1 MTYPARDINQRPLP
15 TTGAGRLGPGQKAA
29 AYLGVGLAVFVL
41 LCGGGSFLAGL
52 VSSEPQATGDNL
64 TALSGSG
71 ADGDRSAPPTSA
83 VARGS
88 ASASPTASPTPSTSP
103 SPSPTAAA
111 PSVAQPKVQ
120 TTTVTETREI
130 PFKEKR
136 VDDPN
141 LAKGKTK
148 VKTAGATGV
157 KTLTYR
163 LTYTDGVQTAKE
175 LISEKVT
182 KKPVTKVVLVG
193 TKVAQQCHPSY
204 TGACVPF
211 ASDVD
216 CAGGSGNGPA
226 YVSGPVRVVGPDVY
240 DLDRD
245 GDGVAC
251 E

>member
-15 TTGAGRLGPGQKAA
+15 TAGAGRLGPGQKAA

-41 LCGGGSFLAGL
+41 LCGGSSFLASL
-52 VSSEPQATGDNL
+52 VSSEPQATGDGL
-64 TALSGSG
+64 TTLSGSG
-71 ADGDRSAPPTSA
+71 ADGDRSAPATSSVPA
-83 VARGS
+83 TS
-88 ASASPTASPTPSTSP
+88 ASASPTASPTA

-111 PSVAQPKVQ
+111 PSVAQPKVE
-120 TTTVTETREI
+120 TKTVTETREI

-148 VKTAGATGV
+148 VKTAGVTGV
-157 KTLTYR
+157 KTLTYQV
-163 LTYTDGVQTAKE
+163 TYTDGVQTAKE
-175 LISEKVT
+175 LVSETVT
-182 KKPVTKVVLVG
+182 KQPVSKVVRVG

-226 YVSGPVRVVGPDVY
+226 YVSGPVRVVGQDVY
-240 DLDRD
+240 GLDRD

>member
-88 ASASPTASPTPSTSP
+88 ASASPTASPTPT
-103 SPSPTAAA
+103 PTAAA
-111 PSVAQPKVQ
+111 PSVAQPKVE
-120 TTTVTETREI
+120 TKTVTETREI

-136 VDDPN
+136 VDDPS

-148 VKTAGATGV
+148 VKTAGVTGV

-163 LTYTDGVQTAKE
+163 VTYTDGVQTAKE
-175 LISEKVT
+175 LVSEKVA

-226 YVSGPVRVVGPDVY
+226 YVRGPVRVVGQDVY
-240 DLDRD
+240 GLDRD

>member
-1 MTYPARDINQRPLP
+1 MTYPAHDINQRPLP
-15 TTGAGRLGPGQKAA
+15 TTGTGRLGPGQKAA
-29 AYLGVGLAVFVL
+29 AYLGAGLAVFVL
-41 LCGGGSFLAGL
+41 ACGGSSFLAGL
-52 VSSEPQATGDNL
+52 VSSEPQTTGDGL
-64 TALSGSG
+64 TALSGGG

-88 ASASPTASPTPSTSP
+88 TSASPTASPSPSTSP
-103 SPSPTAAA
+103 SPSPT
-111 PSVAQPKVQ
+111 VAQPKVE
-120 TTTVTETREI
+120 TKTVTETREI

-148 VKTAGATGV
+148 VKTAGVTGV

-163 LTYTDGVQTAKE
+163 VTYTDGVPTAKE
-175 LISEKVT
+175 LVSEKVT

-211 ASDVD
+211 VSDVD

-226 YVSGPVRVVGPDVY
+226 YVSGPVRVVGQDVY
-240 DLDRD
+240 GLDRD